1 MLEIQIYQKKPQTQT
16 FDLILTNHNNSYPVN
31 SNVQRKGSSLVL
43 FPSSQ
48 THTCWCVWHP
58 CVPFSSYPTNQ
69 WKKNGGGMSRLLICL
84 FCCWPH
90 SVSVYSWPVPAGPAC
105 QTRHACMLARP
116 NLSTALS
123 IQYDYHE
130 PTPPPVSGAHMNQYF
145 LQGRKCSLPMGQC
158 HTITLY
164 RPKRQVWLKKM
175 CM

>member
-1 MLEIQIYQKKPQTQT
+1 MFNIKGHLWSFSLIHKQTHVGVYSIPVYL
-16 FDLILTNHNNSYPVN
+16 FHHN
-31 SNVQRKGSSLVL
+31 
-43 FPSSQ
+43 SQ
-48 THTCWCVWHP
+48 T
-58 CVPFSSYPTNQ
+58 NG
-69 WKKNGGGMSRLLICL
+69 KKNGGGMSRLLICL

-164 RPKRQVWLKKM
+164 RPKRQV
-175 CM
+175 